1 MLIDLEH
8 IVPNAPSYDAIID
21 LKKSTFLP
29 GQDISFNRS
38 IGEVIQQKL
47 ESINRQK
54 WEFDQG
60 NAFFVGDLGEIF
72 RQHLSWKSLLPRIEP
87 FFGKLL
93 ILLFFVLGK

>member
-1 MLIDLEH
+1 MLTDLEH

-21 LKKSTFLP
+21 LKKSTSLP

-38 IGEVIQQKL
+38 IGEVVQQKL

-60 NAFFVGDLGEIF
+60 NAFLVGDLGEIF
-72 RQHLSWKSLLPRIEP
+72 RQHLRWKSLLPRIEP
-87 FFGKLL
+87 FFGKLS
-93 ILLFFVLGK
+93 ILLFFLLGK